1 MNKLDFCIATL
12 THPANKRDTQ
22 LELTINTFLE
32 NTNIPYVKWFIFING
47 PSEELFNV
55 CNKLRTKWKHKVNI
69 VPIQSNINKGVGV
82 GINLLN
88 NYCIDYNYTLF
99 LEGDWITLPNKIA
112 GFDTEWL
119 NRLLEMMKTNG
130 IEQLQLRKYQND
142 TDNRQFG
149 FGYWITNKNV
159 ESVEGEYVYLKER
172 EYTNNPHI
180 RKNSVYYDLGIFPL
194 KEFYDENGNPTELK
208 TSTHWGQAEILAE
221 SLGKQLKSAW
231 LKNGIMVHCDHWYYD
246 DNFDK
251 VIGEI
256 SGCGYETKSAISC
269 KYGFTFPK
277 EEFCT
282 FCDSTKDFRDL
293 EEHNWR
299 FEDSLR

>member
-1 MNKLDFCIATL
+1 MENFCIGTL
-12 THPANKRDTQ
+12 THNGTKRDNQ

-47 PSEELFNV
+47 ESESIYNV
-55 CNKLRTKWKHKVNI
+55 CNTLANKWKDTVNI
-69 VPIQSNINKGVGV
+69 ITIQSNINMGVGA
-82 GINLLN
+82 GINRLN
-88 NYCIDYNYTLF
+88 HYCRDYKYTLF
-99 LEGDWITLPNKIA
+99 LEGDWITLPQQIA
-112 GFDTEWL
+112 GFDKGWL
-119 NRLLEMMKTNG
+119 NRSLEMMETNN

-149 FGYWITNKNV
+149 FAYWITDKNV
-159 ESVEGEYVYLKER
+159 ESVTDEFVFLKER

-180 RKNSVYYDLGIFPL
+180 RKNSACYKLDIFPL

-208 TSTHWGQAEILAE
+208 TSTQWGQAEILAE
-221 SLGKQLKSAW
+221 ASGKQLKSAW
-231 LKNGIMVHCDHWYYD
+231 LKNGIMVHCDHWPFD

-251 VIGEI
+251 AIEEI
-256 SGCGYETKSAISC
+256 KGCGYETNCAINC

-277 EEFCT
+277 EEFCK
-282 FCDSTKDFRDL
+282 FCDSTKDFTNL

-299 FEDSLR
+299 FEASLR